1 MAKAERSCVSITR
14 LVPDGWTAGGSSG
27 GGRARKRRAIFFLLC
42 VYWTLS
48 EVIPRSLGRWIKP
61 DGMERGERERRDG
74 AVERAE
80 GHRRL

>member
-1 MAKAERSCVSITR
+1 MVASA
-14 LVPDGWTAGGSSG
+14 AGGRE
-27 GGRARKRRAIFFLLC
+27 GR

-61 DGMERGERERRDG
+61 DGMERGEREKRRE
-74 AVERAE
+74 ERAE

>member
-1 MAKAERSCVSITR
+1 MVAAA
-14 LVPDGWTAGGSSG
+14 AGGRE
-27 GGRARKRRAIFFLLC
+27 GR

-61 DGMERGERERRDG
+61 DGMERERERREG